1 MKITSRK
8 IIMAAALTA
17 TAVGVPV
24 SEASAKDKHEPWSV
38 AWFQNH
44 HHPSGKYW
52 DKVAWCET
60 HRNWK
65 DKGNW
70 GGGLGIARSTWRG
83 FGGYQFAGHP
93 SRATREE
100 QIQIAN
106 RIAVHGYIRQDGT
119 FQHPAG
125 FGGWGC
131 IRLKPHLTP
140 PKRSLWYRWQYD

>member
-1 MKITSRK
+1 ML
-8 IIMAAALTA
+8 AAALTA

-24 SEASAKDKHEPWSV
+24 NEVQAKDKHEPWSV
-38 AWFQNH
+38 EWFQNH

-93 SRATREE
+93 SRATRVE
-100 QIQIAN
+100 QIRVAN
-106 RIAVHGYIRQDGT
+106 RIAVRGFIRENGT

-131 IRLKPHLTP
+131 IRSNAHLTP
-140 PKRSLWYRWQYD
+140 PKTALWYRWQYGS